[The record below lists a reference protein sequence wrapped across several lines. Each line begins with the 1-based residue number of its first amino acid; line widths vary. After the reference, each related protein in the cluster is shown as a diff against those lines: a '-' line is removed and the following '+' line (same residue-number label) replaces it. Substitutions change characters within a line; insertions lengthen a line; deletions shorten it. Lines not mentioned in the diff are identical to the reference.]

1 MFISFMKFTTDTV
14 VRRLRWVM
22 VGTMIIDK
30 LNTLL
35 GQPSA
40 YWHHPEAA
48 NEGNAFF
55 HLFLSRGLP
64 TYLIFSLIYISV
76 IFLLVSTIPRRLALI
91 SIFAFILGH
100 YFGASTWLAYRW
112 HFGIT
117 APIIYGIIL
126 GVIFV
131 LWAFPTPNKTS
142 KENLLSHEPAA

>member
-1 MFISFMKFTTDTV
+1 
-14 VRRLRWVM
+14 M
-22 VGTMIIDK
+22 VGAMIFDK

-64 TYLIFSLIYISV
+64 TYLLFSLVYISV
-76 IFLLVSTIPRRLALI
+76 IFLLVSIIPRRLALV

-100 YFGASTWLAYRW
+100 YFGN
-112 HFGIT
+112 F
-117 APIIYGIIL
+117 
-126 GVIFV
+126 
-131 LWAFPTPNKTS
+131 
-142 KENLLSHEPAA
+142 

>member
-1 MFISFMKFTTDTV
+1 MPFMKFTTDTS

-22 VGTMIIDK
+22 VGAMIFDK

-64 TYLIFSLIYISV
+64 TYLLFSAVYITV
-76 IFLLVSTIPRRLALI
+76 IFLLVSIIPRRLALV

-100 YFGASTWLAYRW
+100 YFGASTWLSYRW

-117 APIIYGIIL
+117 GPIIYGIVL
-126 GVIFV
+126 GVVFV
-131 LWAFPTPNKTS
+131 LLAFPTPNKTNA
-142 KENLLSHEPAA
+142 KNLLSDDPAA